1 MKLVILDRDGVI
13 NIESE
18 AFIKSADEWEPIP
31 GSLEAIATL
40 NRAGYQVVVVT
51 NQSGLARGLFN
62 IEALHAIH
70 EKMHNAVIHAGGHI
84 DAVFYC
90 PHGPDDQC
98 SCRKPKPGLLLE
110 IAQRLNI
117 SLKGVP
123 FVGDSLRDLQAAV
136 AAKAMPV
143 LVRSGKG
150 QATLDK
156 GLSDDVYGLDMSVYK
171 DLAEFAEA
179 WVNTHA

>member
-13 NIESE
+13 NVESDD
-18 AFIKSADEWEPIP
+18 FIKSPDEWEPIP
-31 GSLEAIATL
+31 GSLEAIAML

-51 NQSGLARGLFN
+51 NQSGLARGLFD
-62 IEALHAIH
+62 IETLHAIH
-70 EKMHNAVIHAGGHI
+70 EKMHNAVIHVGGHI

-90 PHGPDDQC
+90 PHGPNDQC
-98 SCRKPKPGLLLE
+98 SCRKPKPGLLIE
-110 IAQRLNI
+110 VAQRLNI
-117 SLKGVP
+117 SLKNTP

-143 LVRSGKG
+143 LVKSGKG

-156 GLSDDVYGLDMSVYK
+156 GLPKELQLLDMPIYNNLS
-171 DLAEFAEA
+171 EFAEA
-179 WVNTHA
+179 WVSRHA